1 MSLSPSHPLLEIKHL
16 KYYYIIPELEIS
28 KFLDQKIME
37 YLQTRPSFEPNPL
50 EKKVREDY
58 WSFGRE
64 KHIIDGVDYSY
75 SQEEVVV
82 RAVDGV
88 TVSLKQNESLS
99 IIGETGSGK
108 SSLLYAIINYPLPQL
123 AYKNGEINYYLN
135 GTPINLL
142 ILTDKEMEE
151 YRGMLIGFIPQLP
164 KESLNP
170 WLKIGF
176 QTGEVLLDRFSERQE
191 IIHEKVLEYLGKV
204 ALPDPKMNYEK
215 YVNQLSRGEAQR
227 VCIAMAL
234 MTDPKL
240 LLADE
245 PLSALDTIIQANVI
259 RLLRS
264 LKDELK
270 FSYIFATHNIGAAGQ
285 LGDIIA
291 VMYGGEIIELQKTS
305 KFFEEP
311 LHPYSKGLL
320 LATPWYAL
328 HHGTELAEIPGE
340 MPKPFNWP
348 RGCKFHPRCPHVMKK
363 CQTKKPPR
371 INVNGSEVECFLF
384 D

>member
-1 MSLSPSHPLLEIKHL
+1 MSLSPPYPLLEIKNL

-37 YLQTRPSFEPNPL
+37 YLQFRPSFNPNPI
-50 EKKVREDY
+50 EKKAREDY

-64 KHIIDGVDYSY
+64 KHIIDGIDYTY

-88 TVSLKQNESLS
+88 TVSLQQNESLS

-123 AYKNGEINYYLN
+123 AYKNGEINYSLN

-151 YRGMLIGFIPQLP
+151 YRGMHIGFIPQLP

-191 IIHEKVLEYLGKV
+191 IIKEKVLEYLGKV
-204 ALPDPKMNYEK
+204 AFPDPKINYNK

-234 MTDPKL
+234 MTDPRL

-270 FSYIFATHNIGAAGQ
+270 FTYIFATHNIGAAGQ
-285 LGDIIA
+285 LGDTIA
-291 VMYGGEIIELQKTS
+291 VMYGGEIIELRKTS
-305 KFFEEP
+305 EFFKEP

-320 LATPWYAL
+320 SATPWYAL
-328 HHGTELAEIPGE
+328 QHGTELAEIPGE

-348 RGCKFHPRCPHVMKK
+348 RGCKFHPRCPHVMKVCK
-363 CQTKKPPR
+363 TKKPPR
-371 INVNGSEVECFLF
+371 VNVNGSSVECFLF